1 VGRFP
6 HTEKTRKPV
15 KIRLG
20 GKMKVI
26 LKENIET
33 LGHIGDIVKVAPGYA
48 RNYLIPKGFA
58 LEATTRNA
66 KALEHA
72 KRQMEYKRNKVLEQ
86 AKNLAEKI
94 QSTTLTLE
102 HNAGEG
108 DKLFGSV
115 TNMELAEVLKQRGL
129 EIDRKN
135 IILAEP
141 IKHLG
146 EYDIP
151 VKIHPEVT
159 ASLKVI
165 ITKQN

>member
-1 VGRFP
+1 
-6 HTEKTRKPV
+6 
-15 KIRLG
+15 
-20 GKMKVI
+20 MKVI

-48 RNYLIPKGFA
+48 RNFLIPKGFA

-94 QSTTLTLE
+94 QSSALTLE

-115 TNMELAEVLKQRGL
+115 TNIELAEVLKQRGL
-129 EIDRKN
+129 EIDRKK
-135 IILAEP
+135 ILLAEP

-165 ITKQN
+165 ISKAQ